1 MTHTAAFNALRRSM
15 YRLGREKGLRPRDAG
30 HLYSPDQ
37 ARPKIVAALVRPPR
51 VRTMHQPPV
60 EVRRTRRTDPHPGA
74 VIPFEREH
82 VLVEVTFEDSAL
94 GVVKRH
100 LTVAQSEDDRA
111 SLGKIVD
118 RTNEY
123 IRRNEDHYK
132 EHTRKLLGITIL
144 RRDVYAEYGE

>member
-1 MTHTAAFNALRRSM
+1 
-15 YRLGREKGLRPRDAG
+15 
-30 HLYSPDQ
+30 
-37 ARPKIVAALVRPPR
+37 
-51 VRTMHQPPV
+51 
-60 EVRRTRRTDPHPGA
+60 